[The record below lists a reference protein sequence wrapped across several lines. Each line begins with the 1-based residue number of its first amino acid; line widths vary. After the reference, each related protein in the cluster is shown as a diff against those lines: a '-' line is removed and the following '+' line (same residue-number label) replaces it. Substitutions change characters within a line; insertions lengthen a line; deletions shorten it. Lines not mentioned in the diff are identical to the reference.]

1 MSPSLRN
8 IIAWILQVILAI
20 LFIKAGF
27 DKLRDIDG
35 ITKMFEGLGFPGVV
49 GIVVGVAELLGGIG
63 LLIPRT
69 VRPAAIGLII
79 IMGGALVMHATK
91 IPGGI
96 AGVPLRARCYWAS
109 LWCCCCAARRARWP
123 NAPPERGCAG
133 RNVAYFPGTPLC
145 STPTGPTETLPNAL
159 SSGFGGARVR

>member
-1 MSPSLRN
+1 MGVAWRLDKNRVFRRIDYLATSNLRIFHLNPFTIMSPSVRN

-27 DKLRDIDG
+27 DKLSNLDG
-35 ITKMFEGLGFPGVV
+35 TMKMFGGLGLPTVLGAVV
-49 GIVVGVAELLGGIG
+49 GGAELLGGIG

-79 IMGGALVMHATK
+79 IMIGAVFMHATK

-96 AGVPLRARCYWAS
+96 AGGAFAGALLLALIVVLLLRRPARM
-109 LWCCCCAARRARWP
+109 
-123 NAPPERGCAG
+123 
-133 RNVAYFPGTPLC
+133 VA
-145 STPTGPTETLPNAL
+145 
-159 SSGFGGARVR
+159 

>member
-1 MSPSLRN
+1 MSPSVRN

-20 LFIKAGF
+20 LFIKAGV

-69 VRPAAIGLII
+69 VRPAAIGLVI
-79 IMGGALVMHATK
+79 IMVGAMVMHATK

-96 AGVPLRARCYWAS
+96 AGGAFAAALLLGLIVVLLLRRNTS
-109 LWCCCCAARRARWP
+109 TRA
-123 NAPPERGCAG
+123 
-133 RNVAYFPGTPLC
+133 
-145 STPTGPTETLPNAL
+145 
-159 SSGFGGARVR
+159 